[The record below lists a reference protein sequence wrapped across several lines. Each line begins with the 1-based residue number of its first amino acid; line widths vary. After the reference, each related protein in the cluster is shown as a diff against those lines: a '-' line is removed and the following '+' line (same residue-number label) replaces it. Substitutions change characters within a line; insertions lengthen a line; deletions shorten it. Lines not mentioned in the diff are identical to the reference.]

1 MDNIKKFEVGKTY
14 SCVGLYGGEEVIRVV
29 DRTDSTISFIYTD
42 DGVKEVRT
50 RLIII
55 QGAYNPNTGRTSGNR
70 ETIIAWEYTPCG
82 GRYGDDERYGYF
94 MA

>member
-1 MDNIKKFEVGKTY
+1 MNIKRFEVGKTY
-14 SCVGLYGGEEVIRVV
+14 DCVALYGGEEVIKVV

-42 DGVKEVRT
+42 DGEREVKT
-50 RLIII
+50 RCIIM
-55 QGAYNPNTGRTSGNR
+55 QDAYNPNTGRACGKR